1 MEGGGNEESKV
12 SPRRLGTG
20 AGAGAGVDPMLAE
33 LYQTKHRREQILHSL
48 IASFS
53 ALDLVDPQATR
64 VFIEAL
70 QEQGQEQGQ
79 GQGQGLG
86 RDEE

>member
-1 MEGGGNEESKV
+1 V
-12 SPRRLGTG
+12 
-20 AGAGAGVDPMLAE
+20 LAE

-64 VFIEAL
+64 VFVEAL
-70 QEQGQEQGQ
+70 Q

-86 RDEE
+86 LGLGLGREDE